1 MSSVTGATTAA
12 AASTTN
18 STSSASAVANTLS
31 ASDFLQI
38 LVAEFQNQDPTSPTD
53 PTQYASQMVEFS
65 NLGQLQSINQDLQSE
80 QTPQTSLMQAASAYL
95 GRQVVASG
103 NTIGVQN
110 GTATS
115 IEFAPTSTD
124 DYTANVYNSS
134 GQQVDSVSL
143 GQVNGGSLQNFTWS
157 PSSSQPAGL
166 YSVQIVNSKNV
177 ALSGLLEQGT
187 VSSVAMGSNGT
198 VSLNIGNLV
207 IPETQVASV
216 AQPTT
221 N

>member
-1 MSSVTGATTAA
+1 MSALTDSVT
-12 AASTTN
+12 
-18 STSSASAVANTLS
+18 SASAPTNTNPAAAVTPTLT

-65 NLGQLQSINQDLQSE
+65 NLGQLQSINQDLQSSE
-80 QTPQTSLMQAASAYL
+80 TPQTSLMQAASAFI
-95 GRQVVASG
+95 GRQVVAAG

-110 GTATS
+110 GKATS
-115 IEFAPTSTD
+115 IEYAPSSTD
-124 DYTANVYNSS
+124 SYTANVYNSS

-143 GQVNGGSLQNFTWS
+143 GQLSSGSLQNFTWS

-166 YSVQIVNSKNV
+166 YSVQVVNSKNV

-187 VSSVAMGSNGT
+187 VSSVAMASDGS

-216 AQPTT
+216 AQPTS

>member
-1 MSSVTGATTAA
+1 MSALTDSVT
-12 AASTTN
+12 
-18 STSSASAVANTLS
+18 SASAPTNTNPAAAVTPALT

-65 NLGQLQSINQDLQSE
+65 NLGQLQSINQDLQSD
-80 QTPQTSLMQAASAYL
+80 QTPQTNLMQAASAFI

-115 IEFAPTSTD
+115 IEYAPVSTD
-124 DYTANVYNSS
+124 NYTANVYNTS

-143 GQVNGGSLQNFTWS
+143 GQLNGGTLQNFTWS

-166 YSVQIVNSKNV
+166 YTVQIVNSKNV
-177 ALSGLLEQGT
+177 ALSGLLEQGV
-187 VSSVAMGSNGT
+187 VSSVAMASDGS

-216 AQPTT
+216 AQPTS

>member
-1 MSSVTGATTAA
+1 MSALTDSVTSAAAPTNTTAA
-12 AASTTN
+12 AAVTPALT
-18 STSSASAVANTLS
+18 

-65 NLGQLQSINQDLQSE
+65 NLGQLQSINQDLQSD
-80 QTPQTSLMQAASAYL
+80 QTPQTNLMQAASAFI
-95 GRQVVASG
+95 GRQVVAAG

-110 GTATS
+110 GKATS
-115 IEFAPTSTD
+115 IEYAPASSDT
-124 DYTANVYNSS
+124 YTANVYNGS

-143 GQVNGGSLQNFTWS
+143 GQLNGGTLQNFTWS

-177 ALSGLLEQGT
+177 ALGGLLEQGT
-187 VSSVAMGSNGT
+187 VSSVAMASDGS

-207 IPETQVASV
+207 IPENQIASV
-216 AQPTT
+216 AQPTS

>member
-1 MSSVTGATTAA
+1 
-12 AASTTN
+12 
-18 STSSASAVANTLS
+18 
-31 ASDFLQI
+31 
-38 LVAEFQNQDPTSPTD
+38 
-53 PTQYASQMVEFS
+53 
-65 NLGQLQSINQDLQSE
+65 
-80 QTPQTSLMQAASAYL
+80 
-95 GRQVVASG
+95 
-103 NTIGVQN
+103 VQN

-115 IEFAPTSTD
+115 IEYAPSATD
-124 DYTANVYNSS
+124 SYTANVYNAS

-143 GQVNGGSLQNFTWS
+143 GQLSSGTLQSFNWS

-166 YSVQIVNSKNV
+166 YTVQIVNSKNV

-187 VSSVAMGSNGT
+187 VSSVAMASDGS

-216 AQPTT
+216 AQPSS

>member
-1 MSSVTGATTAA
+1 MSALTDSVT
-12 AASTTN
+12 
-18 STSSASAVANTLS
+18 SASAPTNTNPAAAITPALT

-65 NLGQLQSINQDLQSE
+65 NLGQLQSINQDLQSN
-80 QTPQTSLMQAASAYL
+80 QTPQTNLMQAASAFI
-95 GRQVVASG
+95 GRQVVAAG
-103 NTIGVQN
+103 NTVGVQN
-110 GTATS
+110 GKATS
-115 IEFAPTSTD
+115 IEYAPVSTD

-143 GQVNGGSLQNFTWS
+143 GQLNGGTLQNFTWS

-166 YSVQIVNSKNV
+166 YTVQIVNSKNV
-177 ALSGLLEQGT
+177 ALGGLLEQGV
-187 VSSVAMGSNGT
+187 VSSVAMGSNGS

-207 IPETQVASV
+207 IPESQVASV

>member
-1 MSSVTGATTAA
+1 MSALTNSVTAA
-12 AASTTN
+12 AAPTN
-18 STSSASAVANTLS
+18 SNPAAAITPALT

-65 NLGQLQSINQDLQSE
+65 NLGQLQSINQDLQSSE
-80 QTPQTSLMQAASAYL
+80 TPQTSLMQAASSFI
-95 GRQVVASG
+95 GRQVVAAG
-103 NTIGVQN
+103 NTVGVQN
-110 GTATS
+110 GKATS
-115 IEFAPTSTD
+115 IEYAPSSTD
-124 DYTANVYNSS
+124 NYTANVYNTS
-134 GQQVDSVSL
+134 GQQVDSISL
-143 GQVNGGSLQNFTWS
+143 GQIGAGSLQNFTWN

-166 YSVQIVNSKNV
+166 YTVQIVNSKNA

-187 VSSVAMGSNGT
+187 VSSVAMASDGS

-216 AQPTT
+216 AQPTS

>member
-1 MSSVTGATTAA
+1 MSALTDSVT
-12 AASTTN
+12 
-18 STSSASAVANTLS
+18 SASAPTNTNPAAAVTPALT

-65 NLGQLQSINQDLQSE
+65 NLGQLQNINQDLQSSE
-80 QTPQTSLMQAASAYL
+80 TPQTSLMQAASSFI
-95 GRQVVASG
+95 GRQVVAAG
-103 NTIGVQN
+103 NTIGVQH

-115 IEFAPTSTD
+115 IEYAPSATD
-124 DYTANVYNSS
+124 SYTANVYNAS

-143 GQVNGGSLQNFTWS
+143 GQLGSGSLQNFTWS

-166 YSVQIVNSKNV
+166 YTVQIVNSKNA

-187 VSSVAMGSNGT
+187 VSSVAMASDGS

-216 AQPTT
+216 AQPSS

>member
-1 MSSVTGATTAA
+1 
-12 AASTTN
+12 
-18 STSSASAVANTLS
+18 
-31 ASDFLQI
+31 
-38 LVAEFQNQDPTSPTD
+38 
-53 PTQYASQMVEFS
+53 
-65 NLGQLQSINQDLQSE
+65 
-80 QTPQTSLMQAASAYL
+80 
-95 GRQVVASG
+95 
-103 NTIGVQN
+103 VQN

>member
-1 MSSVTGATTAA
+1 MSSITDTTTAA
-12 AASTTN
+12 AAPTN
-18 STSSASAVANTLS
+18 TNPAVTVPNTLN
-31 ASDFLQI
+31 ANDFLQI

-65 NLGQLQSINQDLQSE
+65 NLGQLQSINQDLQGQ
-80 QTPQTSLMQAASAYL
+80 QTPQTNLMQAASAFI
-95 GRQVVASG
+95 GRQVVATG

-115 IEFAPTSTD
+115 IEFAPTAADS
-124 DYTANVYNSS
+124 YTANVYDSS

-143 GQVNGGSLQNFTWS
+143 GQLGSGTLQNFTWS

-166 YSVQIVNSKNV
+166 YTVQIVNSKNV
-177 ALSGLLEQGT
+177 AQGGLLEQGT
-187 VSSVAMGSNGT
+187 VKSVAMTSNGS
-198 VSLNIGNLV
+198 VSLNLGNLV
-207 IPETQVASV
+207 ISENQVASV
-216 AQPTT
+216 AQPAS

>member
-1 MSSVTGATTAA
+1 MSALTDSVT
-12 AASTTN
+12 AASAPTN
-18 STSSASAVANTLS
+18 SASSAANTPALS

-65 NLGQLQSINQDLQSE
+65 NLGQLQSINQDLQTD
-80 QTPQTSLMQAASAYL
+80 QTPQTSLMQAASAFI

-103 NTIGVQN
+103 NTVGVQN
-110 GTATS
+110 GKATS
-115 IEFAPTSTD
+115 IAYAPVATD

-143 GQVNGGSLQNFTWS
+143 GQLSSGALENFTWN

-166 YSVQIVNSKNV
+166 YTVQIVNSKNA

-187 VSSVAMGSNGT
+187 VSSVAMASDGS

-207 IPETQVASV
+207 IPENQVASV
-216 AQPTT
+216 AQATS